1 MMMIL
6 TYKNE
11 SLVEVKHEF
20 QITIKIFLAS
30 KHEKI
35 LLFHLQITLVL
46 IRDSLISVDLTFYV
60 DHIILSL
67 RL

>member
-20 QITIKIFLAS
+20 EITMKIFLAS
-30 KHEKI
+30 KTREN
-35 LLFHLQITLVL
+35 F
-46 IRDSLISVDLTFYV
+46 TF
-60 DHIILSL
+60 
-67 RL
+67 

>member
-1 MMMIL
+1 MMIL

-20 QITIKIFLAS
+20 EITMNIFLAS

-35 LLFHLQITLVL
+35 LLFDLQITLVL
-46 IRDSLISVDLTFYV
+46 IRDSLISAD
-60 DHIILSL
+60 
-67 RL
+67 

>member
-1 MMMIL
+1 MMIL

-20 QITIKIFLAS
+20 QITMKIFLVS